1 MTALCWF
8 RTDLRTV
15 DNPALTAALQSGLA
29 YAVFVVAPEQWRLHH
44 DAPAKIHL
52 WWRTLDYLVPELEK
66 IGVALKILRVQTWQ
80 EVPEALSNFCQTLKV
95 NSVHCNREH
104 GLYERQRDQASYKVL
119 AQAGIHLVGHDG
131 NTLLPPGTV
140 KTGNDDYYR
149 VFTPFSKACRIKLK
163 ANLTNFL
170 TPLETLLAQPL
181 PKDMVADALSTQW
194 PESEAAMG
202 LGEEQRLNMT
212 KWWPARSDDVL
223 ARLNTFTQAPIHEYK
238 VQRDLPAQP
247 GTSQLSPYLA
257 SGLVS
262 ARMCLYKAL
271 NENTVDIEK
280 TGEGVHTWVSEILW
294 REFYQHLLHGYPKLS
309 MHKPLRDDTL
319 GIVWR
324 DEPDEFE
331 AWCTGRTGIPIVDA
345 AMRQLVNTGWM
356 HNRLRMVVAMFL
368 TKNLL
373 IDWHKG
379 EAFFMQHLIDG
390 DLAANNG
397 GWQWSASTG
406 ADSAPYFRVFNPVSQ
421 SEKFDADGVFI
432 KKWLPELASLDS
444 KSIHDPAPLQR
455 QSLNYPMAIVDL
467 KSSRVRAIEAFKNHL
482 KNDAK
487 IADDALNVMS

>member
-8 RTDLRTV
+8 RTDLRSF
-15 DNPALTAALQSGLA
+15 DNPALTAALQSGPA

-52 WWRTLDYLVPELEK
+52 WWRALESLAPELEK

-80 EVPEALSNFCQTLKV
+80 DVPQAMLELCQTL
-95 NSVHCNREH
+95 NIDTVHCNREH
-104 GLYERQRDQASYKVL
+104 GLNERRRDQASYKIL
-119 AQAGIHLVGHDG
+119 AEAGINLIGHDG
-131 NTLLPPGTV
+131 NTLLPPSTV
-140 KTGNDDYYR
+140 KTGNNDYYR
-149 VFTPFSKACRIKLK
+149 VFTPFSKACRLKLK
-163 ANLTNFL
+163 ADKANLI
-170 TPLETLLAQPL
+170 TPQPACAEQPL
-181 PKDMVADALSTQW
+181 PGHMVPDDLATQW
-194 PESEAAMG
+194 PETEASSG
-202 LGEEQRLNMT
+202 LSDEQRKNLSL
-212 KWWPARSDDVL
+212 WWPASSVDVM
-223 ARLNTFTQAPIHEYK
+223 ARLEAYAQAPIDHYK
-238 VQRDLPAQP
+238 TKRDLPAQP
-247 GTSQLSPYLA
+247 GTSQMSPYLA

-262 ARMCLYKAL
+262 ARVCLYQAL
-271 NENTVDIEK
+271 KNNTVEIDK
-280 TGEGVHTWVSEILW
+280 TNEGVHTWVNEILW

-309 MHKPLRDDTL
+309 MHKPLRDDTIGL
-319 GIVWR
+319 PWR
-324 DEPDEFE
+324 DAPNEFD
-331 AWCTGRTGIPIVDA
+331 AWCKGQTGIPIVDA
-345 AMRQLVNTGWM
+345 AMRQLITTGWM

-373 IDWHKG
+373 IDWQKG

-421 SEKFDADGVFI
+421 SEKFDADGLFI

-455 QSLNYPMAIVDL
+455 QSLNYPMAMVDL

-482 KNDAK
+482 KND
-487 IADDALNVMS
+487 V

>member
-8 RTDLRTV
+8 RTDLRIL
-15 DNPALTAALQSGLA
+15 DNPALSAALQSGPA
-29 YAVFVVAPEQWRLHH
+29 YAVFVVAPEQWRLHQ

-52 WWRTLDYLVPELEK
+52 WWRTLENLAPELER
-66 IGVALKILRVQTWQ
+66 IGVALKILRVKTWQ
-80 EVPEALSNFCQTLKV
+80 EVPDALSNLCQTLQV
-95 NSVHCNREH
+95 DTVHCNREH
-104 GLYERQRDQASYKVL
+104 GLYERRRDQSTYKTL
-119 AQAGIHLVGHDG
+119 ALSGIHLVGHDG

-149 VFTPFSKACRIKLK
+149 VFTPFSKACRTKLK
-163 ANLTNFL
+163 AALATHL
-170 TPLETLLAQPL
+170 TPLNNLPAQAL
-181 PKDMVADALSTQW
+181 PKSMVADVLSIHW

-202 LGEEQRLNMT
+202 LSDEQRKKLIQ
-212 KWWPARSDDVL
+212 WWPAHSEAVI
-223 ARLNTFTQAPIHEYK
+223 ARLDAFTQEPINQYK
-238 VQRDLPAQP
+238 ALRDLPAQP

-271 NENTVDIEK
+271 KDNAVDIEK
-280 TGEGVHTWVSEILW
+280 TVEGVHTWVNEILW

-324 DEPDEFE
+324 DQPEEFK
-331 AWCTGRTGIPIVDA
+331 AWCEGQTGIPIVDA
-345 AMRQLVNTGWM
+345 AMRQLVSLGWM
-356 HNRLRMVVAMFL
+356 HNRLRMIVAMFL

-379 EAFFMQHLIDG
+379 ETFFMQHLIDG

-421 SEKFDADGVFI
+421 SAKFDPEGVFI
-432 KKWLPELASLDS
+432 KHWLPELASLDS
-444 KSIHDPAPLQR
+444 ASIHDPSPLQR

-467 KSSRVRAIEAFKNHL
+467 KSSRVRAIETFKKHL
-482 KNDAK
+482 KSS
-487 IADDALNVMS
+487 I